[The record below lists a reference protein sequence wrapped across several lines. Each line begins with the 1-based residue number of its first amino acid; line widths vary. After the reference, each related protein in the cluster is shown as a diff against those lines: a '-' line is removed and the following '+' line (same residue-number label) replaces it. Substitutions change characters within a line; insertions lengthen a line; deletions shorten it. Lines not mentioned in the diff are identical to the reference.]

1 MTVMPPTHEDE
12 VNTLWYLGW
21 LVRMRLDAADTG
33 GALAIADELGRAGLA
48 TPLHRH
54 SREDETLIV
63 IDGEVT
69 AWIGDEIR
77 TASAGEAVWLPRDIP
92 HAFRVDSETARV
104 LNIVGP
110 AGFEAFF
117 REIGEP
123 AGAPEL
129 PPGPTSPPDA
139 RQMAA
144 AAAALGVE
152 ILGPPP
158 S

>member
-1 MTVMPPTHEDE
+1 MADAPRTHEDAD
-12 VNTLWYLGW
+12 VLWYLGW
-21 LVRMRLDAADTG
+21 LVQMRLDAADTG
-33 GALAIADELGRAGLA
+33 GALAVADELGRAGLA

-54 SREDETLIV
+54 TREDETLIV

-69 AWIGDEIR
+69 AWIGDEVR
-77 TASAGEAVWLPRDIP
+77 TARAGEAVWLPRDVP

-104 LNIVGP
+104 LNILGP

-123 AGAPEL
+123 AGAAQL
-129 PPGPTSPPDA
+129 PPAPTSPPDPA
-139 RQMAA
+139 KMVT
-144 AAAALGVE
+144 AAAALGVQ
-152 ILGPPP
+152 ILGPTP

>member
-1 MTVMPPTHEDE
+1 MTDALTHENVDM
-12 VNTLWYLGW
+12 LWYLGW
-21 LVRMRLDAADTG
+21 LVQMRLDASDTG

-63 IDGEVT
+63 LDGEVT
-69 AWIGDEIR
+69 AWIGDETR
-77 TASAGEAVWLPRDIP
+77 TARAGDAVWLPRGVP

-110 AGFEAFF
+110 AGFETFF

-123 AGAPEL
+123 ARAAEL
-129 PPGPTSPPDA
+129 PPAPTSPPDA
-139 RQMAA
+139 AKLA
-144 AAAALGVE
+144 TAAAALGVE

-158 S
+158 A